1 MGVDRGLGIQFR
13 ENFTGQLLAQLY
25 TPLVKTEDIPD
36 DALNEDFVFIHGDQT
51 AQGFGCE
58 FLEQNRI

>member
-36 DALNEDFVFIHGDQT
+36 DALNEDFVFIHGD
-51 AQGFGCE
+51 
-58 FLEQNRI
+58 